1 MSTVD
6 SSLFL
11 DIADALGIS
20 SPAIVEKDYW
30 ATQLLKEIS
39 QLTPEGFQL
48 VFSGGTCLAKAH
60 QNTFRMSEDI
70 DIKMIPNAAT
80 LAQSKNQQRQL

>member
-39 QLTPEGFQL
+39 QLTPEGFRL
-48 VFSGGTCLAKAH
+48 VF
-60 QNTFRMSEDI
+60 FRWDLS
-70 DIKMIPNAAT
+70 
-80 LAQSKNQQRQL
+80 S